1 MAVVLKQDHVPEL
14 PERFVKPDFGVPSS
28 EFQFIGEGWG
38 LKIYISIRL
47 DVILMFFDGNHS
59 F

>member
-14 PERFVKPDFGVPSS
+14 PEGLVKPDFGVPSS
-28 EFQFIGEGWG
+28 EFQLIGEGWG
-38 LKIYISIRL
+38 LKICISIRF